1 MDGYK
6 CCTFCLYIFELWD
19 NKEVPLPENN
29 YQGMVKITLYKINK
43 CVYDRALYYFGLIF
57 HEHEAKNSKKKVK
70 VLWE

>member
-29 YQGMVKITLYKINK
+29 YQGMVK
-43 CVYDRALYYFGLIF
+43 
-57 HEHEAKNSKKKVK
+57 
-70 VLWE
+70 